1 MGLMDRD
8 YMHDRQ
14 RQRPFSPPPERSPWG
29 TLGALLVFV
38 AALFFLYKA
47 ADWIKQGAAP
57 AANAHATTSAVSKNP
72 PSGPSFTPPRP
83 ALPPPQHAPDATAG
97 TSTVSKCVVNGATSY
112 SDGPCPGGALSSQ
125 ITTHANHNLMAAVRP
140 QAVRRTEATE
150 APVTPHPA
158 VVVQHEAVP
167 AAMAH
172 QAECEYLDA
181 QIRRFDAMAR
191 QPQSGQMQDWIS
203 EQRKQARDRQFRIRC
218 Q

>member
-14 RQRPFSPPPERSPWG
+14 RQRPFSPPPEPSHWA
-29 TLGALLVFV
+29 TLGMVLVFV
-38 AALFFLYKA
+38 ATLFFLYKA
-47 ADWIKQGAAP
+47 ADRIKQGAAP
-57 AANAHATTSAVSKNP
+57 AANARATTSAVSKNL
-72 PSGPSFTPPRP
+72 PSGPSFTPPLP
-83 ALPPPQHAPDATAG
+83 ALAPPPRMPDATAG

-125 ITTHANHNLMAAVRP
+125 ITTHANHNLMAAVRAP
-140 QAVRRTEATE
+140 AVRRTEAPAIE
-150 APVTPHPA
+150 HP
-158 VVVQHEAVP
+158 VVVTQNDAAP
-167 AAMAH
+167 AALAH
-172 QAECEYLDA
+172 QAECQQLDA
-181 QIRRFDAMAR
+181 QIQRWDAMAR